1 MPFREQYKAKT
12 KPESRIVEAPDDS
25 FNHWYLALFA
35 IIIILALLPLV
46 LPCSQSALG
55 LLRDLQ
61 SVYLSALMIVIAV
74 MMVFSSLYACHQA
87 WKLQANL
94 GKDALAEACS
104 RSEIH
109 SLLHLV
115 IITVYRE
122 PLDLITLTLDSLANQ
137 TKARSLAVTLAFEED
152 SPNLE
157 ANVAAI
163 QRLFADS
170 FCRLFIFIHPKGL
183 IGETRGKC
191 SNLNYAARSTVAAL
205 SKEMSL
211 DFKKTTITSCDADNL
226 FCRKYFEIL
235 ESSYLHR
242 PDRLATMWQAPLVYS
257 WGLDAMPIFTY
268 ITGVFRSIWII
279 GILIPLGVN
288 GMSVFSLSLDLY
300 HRGSYTSSIY
310 QMEDIL
316 STIRWSILTGD
327 KVKLAHLQA
336 PILSGPTS
344 GKNLFEQ
351 FTQWRD
357 QITRWTIGAA
367 EVYAYALH
375 YSRQSSLSFSSLTPW
390 LLCFF
395 LFYFVLQC
403 AAPVALAI
411 GFARV
416 SLLDSSRTYAYLFM
430 SDDVLASFFRWW
442 LLSLFIIN
450 AVVAWAAC
458 LLSKSIGIKE
468 NVVAVFAKLILAP
481 LVMAFSSLIAL
492 VALGR
497 VALYGKAACLHIPS
511 EKNSLPTNIKL
522 H

>member
-1 MPFREQYKAKT
+1 MPFRDQYKAKMQP
-12 KPESRIVEAPDDS
+12 KPDIVEVVDVN
-25 FNHWYLALFA
+25 FNHWYHALFA
-35 IIIILALLPLV
+35 ILVALALLPLV
-46 LPCSQSALG
+46 LPRSQSALG
-55 LLRDLQ
+55 VLRDLQ

-74 MMVFSSLYACHQA
+74 MMASSSLYACYQA
-87 WKLQANL
+87 CKLQANL
-94 GKDALAEACS
+94 GKDALADACS
-104 RSEIH
+104 GSEIH

-137 TKARSLAVTLAFEED
+137 TKARSLAVTLAFEQD

-163 QRLFADS
+163 QLLFADS
-170 FCRLFIFIHPKGL
+170 FYRLFIFVHPNGL
-183 IGETRGKC
+183 FGETQGKC

-235 ESSYLHR
+235 ESSYLNR
-242 PDRLATMWQAPLVYS
+242 PDRLSTMWQAPLVYS
-257 WGLDAMPIFTY
+257 WGLDVMPIFTY
-268 ITGVFRSIWII
+268 ITGVLRSIWIV
-279 GILIPLGVN
+279 GILIPLGLN

-300 HRGSYTSSIY
+300 HRGGYTSSIY

-316 STIRWSILTGD
+316 STIRWSILTGS
-327 KVKLAHLQA
+327 KVKLSHLKA

-375 YSRQSSLSFSSLTPW
+375 YSRQSSLSVFSLTTW

-395 LFYFVLQC
+395 LFYFILQC
-403 AAPVALAI
+403 AAPVALTI

-416 SLLDSSRTYAYLFM
+416 SLFDSNLTYTHLFM
-430 SDDVLASFFRWW
+430 SDDTLASFFRWW
-442 LLSLFIIN
+442 LLSLFVIN
-450 AVVAWAAC
+450 AVVAWAVC
-458 LLSKSIGIKE
+458 LLSQGIGIKE
-468 NVVAVFAKLILAP
+468 NIVAVFAKLIFAP
-481 LVMAFSSLIAL
+481 PVMALSSLISL

-497 VALYGKAACLHIPS
+497 VALYGKAACVHIPS
-511 EKNSLPTNIKL
+511 AKGSLPTNIQL